1 MHFRIKTAPAPKN
14 DKSNTIVKKICNLK
28 YDIKC
33 IIHFQEQSSSPTYFQ
48 PRTNPRNLAILRNC
62 GQSPCYMYVDHQDGQ
77 TGALG
82 IDWYILP
89 NPGNRVFNLNCLK
102 TNNKTAVFLAPCC
115 WGCFTRR
122 NVCNPVA
129 EIPYWWRKSMFA

>member
-14 DKSNTIVKKICNLK
+14 DESNTIVKKICNLK

-33 IIHFQEQSSSPTYFQ
+33 ISHFQEQSPSPTYFQ

-62 GQSPCYMYVDHQDGQ
+62 GQSPCYMYVDHPDGQ

-89 NPGNRVFNLNCLK
+89 NPGNRVLNLNCLK
-102 TNNKTAVFLAPCC
+102 TNNKTAVTPCSLLLRM
-115 WGCFTRR
+115 FHKEERLQPSDR
-122 NVCNPVA
+122 NS
-129 EIPYWWRKSMFA
+129 ILMT